1 MNKLFSITLRELR
14 EKKNISQNKL
24 AELLEVD
31 RSAVAHWE
39 SGDRIPST
47 KLLMKLAR
55 VLEVDISVLMNDQ
68 SDNKSDFL
76 VMIVDDE
83 AIALQGAK
91 NIVAD
96 ALPDALVVAFKRSSE
111 ALEFARNNTISL
123 ALLDIEIGK
132 VSGLDLSQMIHEI
145 TPSTTIIFLTA
156 YPDYAL
162 DAWSTYAG
170 GFLVK
175 PLKKNEL
182 LKQLDMLRINPG
194 NH

>member
-1 MNKLFSITLRELR
+1 MNNLFSITLRELR
-14 EKKNISQNKL
+14 EQKSISQNKL
-24 AELLEVD
+24 AELVDVD

-39 SGDRIPST
+39 SGDRVPST
-47 KLLMKLAR
+47 RLLMKLAK
-55 VLEVDISVLMNDQ
+55 VLEVDISVLMNDGAA
-68 SDNKSDFL
+68 DKTDYL
-76 VMIVDDE
+76 VIIVDDE

-91 NIVAD
+91 NVVSE
-96 ALPDALVVAFKRSSE
+96 ALPYAHVVTFKRSTE
-111 ALEFARNNTISL
+111 AIEFVRNNNISL

-145 TPSTTIIFLTA
+145 RPSANIIFLTA

-162 DAWSTYAG
+162 DAWSTFAG

-175 PLKKNEL
+175 PLKKQEL
-182 LKQLDMLRINPG
+182 LKQLDILRITPN

>member
-14 EKKNISQNKL
+14 EEKNISQNKL

-182 LKQLDMLRINPG
+182 LKQLDMLRINPS